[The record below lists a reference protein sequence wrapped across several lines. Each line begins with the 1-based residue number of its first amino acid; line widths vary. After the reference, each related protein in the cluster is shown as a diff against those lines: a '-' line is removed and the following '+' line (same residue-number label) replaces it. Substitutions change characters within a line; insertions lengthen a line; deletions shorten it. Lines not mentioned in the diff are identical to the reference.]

1 MTTAI
6 IGLFESAEFAK
17 KVLGELA
24 RIGCEKDAMT
34 IFQDASTDR
43 ISDRLLGAGY
53 VTVEDI
59 DDQSGGKKVLNA

>member
-24 RIGCEKDAMT
+24 RISCEKDAMK
-34 IFQDASTDR
+34 IFQDAFTDR

-59 DDQSGGKKVLNA
+59 DDKSAGKKVLNA

>member
-24 RIGCEKDAMT
+24 ISCEKDAMK

-59 DDQSGGKKVLNA
+59 DDKSAGKKVLNA